1 MEGQYR
7 ETDLT
12 PEEITRDSLCKRT
25 SEAERRAQESYLR
38 CINERKRK
46 NARKKVALETEL
58 NYISDIKED

>member
-7 ETDLT
+7 EIDLT
-12 PEEITRDSLCKRT
+12 PEERTRDSLYKRT
-25 SEAERRAQESYLR
+25 SEAKRRAQEAYLR
-38 CINERKRK
+38 CINERKRT